1 MAVNPANP
9 DLIGLINY
17 PMLPRI
23 ILILL
28 VFPLTA
34 AAGII
39 EDVRFALSRND
50 FNTASTMLS
59 GYRSQRG
66 IDPEYIEA
74 LSWIARAEFTSGDLE
89 QAKKFSQETQKLT
102 IQLLKGSQ
110 LDQQPHLANALGAAF
125 EVQAQVLSSQ
135 NQTPQA
141 VLLLRQALRTYGETS
156 IRARLQKN
164 LNLLTLLGK
173 PAPALAVSEYLG
185 AKPRPL
191 TDLKGSVVLLFFWA
205 HWCSD
210 CKAEAPI
217 IARLQSELPPR
228 EFIVVAP
235 TQRYGYAGAQD
246 NISPQ
251 QETQYIEAVRQ
262 RYYSQ
267 LSAAPVPISK
277 HNFDLYGASTTPTI
291 VLLAR
296 NGNVAL
302 YHPGAM
308 AYGEL
313 RSEIDKLLRSR

>member
-1 MAVNPANP
+1 L
-9 DLIGLINY
+9 DLYITL
-17 PMLPRI
+17 MLLRI
-23 ILILL
+23 VLVLL

-39 EDVRFALSRND
+39 EDVRFALARND

-59 GYRSQRG
+59 GYRAQRG
-66 IDPEYIEA
+66 IDPEYVEA
-74 LSWIARAEFTSGDLE
+74 LSWIARGEFASGDLE

-102 IQLLKGSQ
+102 IQLLNSSQ
-110 LDQQPHLANALGAAF
+110 LDQQPHLAMALGAAF

-141 VLLLRQALRTYGETS
+141 VLLLRQALRTYGQTS

-173 PAPALAVSEYLG
+173 PAPALAISEYLG

-191 TDLKGSVVLLFFWA
+191 ADLKGSVVLLFFWA
-205 HWCSD
+205 HWCGD

-228 EFIVVAP
+228 EFTVVAP

-262 RYYSQ
+262 RYYSL
-267 LSAAPVPISK
+267 LSTAPVPISK

-308 AYGEL
+308 AYGDL